1 MTNNKQQTAVELV
14 QEYQLITGDVKVA
27 MQCAYKAVDEV
38 KKTMFPWQKDTI
50 NHWDLV
56 QLEIMAYENE

>member
-1 MTNNKQQTAVELV
+1 MKTIKKTAIELV
-14 QEYQLITGDVKVA
+14 QEYHLLTGDVKVA

-50 NHWDLV
+50 HHWDLV

>member
-1 MTNNKQQTAVELV
+1 MKNIKKTAIEMV
-14 QEYQLITGDVKVA
+14 QEYHLITGDVKVA

-50 NHWDLV
+50 LFWNLV